1 MATHGQA
8 DIEIKA
14 TPAEVM
20 DALAAIEDM
29 PKWSGPH
36 RSATVE
42 SRHEDGRPN
51 RVRMVISV
59 VGVTD
64 EQVVEYTWN
73 GNESVKWS
81 LVESTQQKTQ
91 EGGYVLTPTANGTKA
106 DFDLTIDLKIPLPG
120 FIVKK
125 AQKSGIEVAT
135 KGLKKWI
142 EGGK

>member
-1 MATHGQA
+1 MATYGQA

-20 DALAAIEDM
+20 DTLAAIEDM

-36 RSATVE
+36 KSATVE
-42 SRHEDGRPN
+42 SRFEDGRPK

-64 EQVVEYTWN
+64 EQVVEYTWD
-73 GNESVKWS
+73 GDTSVKWS
-81 LVESTQQKTQ
+81 LVESTQQKVQ
-91 EGGYVLTPTANGTKA
+91 EGGYVLTATDNGTKA
-106 DFDLTIDLKIPLPG
+106 HFDLTIDLKIPLPG

-125 AQKSGIEVAT
+125 AQKNGIDVAT
-135 KGLKKWI
+135 KGLKKWM
-142 EGGK
+142 EGDK

>member
-29 PKWSGPH
+29 PKWSAPH
-36 RSATVE
+36 KSATVE
-42 SRHEDGRPN
+42 TRYEDGRPQ
-51 RVRMVISV
+51 RVRMEITV
-59 VGVTD
+59 VGITD
-64 EQVVEYTWN
+64 VQVVDYTWN
-73 GNESVKWS
+73 GDESVTWT
-81 LVESTQQKTQ
+81 LVESTQQKAQ
-91 EGGYVLTPTANGTKA
+91 DGGYTLTPTAGGTKA
-106 DFDLTIDLKIPLPG
+106 SFDLTIDTKIPMPG

-125 AQKSGIEVAT
+125 AQKSGIDVAT

-142 EGGK
+142 ESNK

>member
-36 RSATVE
+36 KSATVE
-42 SRHEDGRPN
+42 SRFEDGRPKL
-51 RVRMVISV
+51 VRMVISV

-64 EQVVEYTWN
+64 EQLVEYTWD
-73 GNESVKWS
+73 GDSAVQWS
-81 LVESTQQKTQ
+81 LVESTQQKVQ
-91 EGGYVLTPTANGTKA
+91 EGGYVLTASDNGTKVH
-106 DFDLTIDLKIPLPG
+106 FNLTIDLKIPLPG
-120 FIVKK
+120 FLVKK
-125 AQKSGIEVAT
+125 AQNNGIDVAT

-142 EGGK
+142 EGNK